1 MENCKIKELIKAVS
15 GKIIQGDQDCLIS
28 RISIDSRTLIP
39 GDLFFAIIG
48 PSFDGHDFIIEAFNK
63 GAVGAVACKSVSS
76 LLQNEEIDKNKVIVE
91 VKDTLSALQNWSK
104 HYKDKF
110 KTFNICVTGSNGKT
124 TTKEIIAH
132 ILSQEF
138 PLLKTSGNYNN
149 EIGIPLTLLQLN
161 KSHKI
166 LVAEMGMRGLGEIK
180 TLTNFIPP
188 DLAVITNIG
197 EAHIGLLGSKDN
209 IFKAK
214 SELLQSLDKDGM
226 AIINKD
232 DPYFFKMLEIVK

>member
-1 MENCKIKELIKAVS
+1 LENCKIRELIKAVS
-15 GKIIQGDQDCLIS
+15 GKIIQGDQDCSIK

-48 PSFDGHDFIIEAFNK
+48 PNFDGHDFIIEAFRK
-63 GAVGAVACKSVSS
+63 GAVGVVVCKGAST
-76 LLQNEEIDKNKVIVE
+76 LLQNERIEKNKIIIE
-91 VKDTLSALQNWSK
+91 VKDTLSALQDWSK

-132 ILSQEF
+132 ILSQKS
-138 PLLKTSGNYNN
+138 PLLKSSGNYNN

-161 KSHKI
+161 KSHKL
-166 LVAEMGMRGLGEIK
+166 LVTEMGMRGLGEIK
-180 TLTNFIPP
+180 TLSNFITP
-188 DLAVITNIG
+188 DLAVLTNVG

-214 SELLQSLDKDGM
+214 SELLQSWYSH
-226 AIINKD
+226 NKQRR
-232 DPYFFKMLEIVK
+232 PLFFKDFGNC